1 MWVIERSIGE
11 VSADQ
16 RGLADH
22 TGYYERGTIGFDAA
36 SESER
41 FSSVAC

>member
-11 VSADQ
+11 VCAAE

-22 TGYYERGTIGFDAA
+22 TRHYEHGTIGFDAA
-36 SESER
+36 SEPER